1 MTAIALLGAIF
12 GAGLL
17 TIVRGLRRR
26 PLRLDALVSRLNRPA
41 LLTDAPAVPVD
52 QRVPPAILNSRLF
65 ARVRGVVTPGT
76 GRDLRIL
83 GRTADRHAFDKI
95 SCALAMLIMPL
106 AFNACLGA
114 IGMALPGGALMTTF
128 SGLVGCAAGFVLP
141 DVLLKSHAATRRRS
155 FEHALS
161 SYVDLVNVLLAGGA
175 GVESALEAAAE
186 AGDGPTFQE
195 LRSALVRSRT
205 MRRSHWDVFAE
216 LGDALGVEPLSE
228 LAASMQLAGEQGARV
243 RLSLAAKA
251 ASLRARQ
258 MGQIEAAA
266 ESASERMGLPVA
278 AMFLG
283 FLVFLGYPAIQQI
296 INS

>member
-17 TIVRGLRRR
+17 TIGRGVRRR

-41 LLTDAPAVPVD
+41 FLTEAPAVPVD

-76 GRDLRIL
+76 ARDLRIV

-95 SCALAMLIMPL
+95 SCALAMLIMPV
-106 AFNACLGA
+106 AFNTCLGA
-114 IGMALPGGALMTTF
+114 IGMALPGGGLMTTF
-128 SGLVGCAAGFVLP
+128 SGFIGCAAGFVLP
-141 DVLLKSHAATRRRS
+141 DMLLKSHAATRRRS